1 MILTYD
7 SVLGIPVIKSD
18 GININTKNNINNST
32 NSTTLSQP
40 MNPMNPINSFN
51 SNNWNMNMGGSAMLL
66 LVAIILLFVLLFSNL
81 GESNNINDSDSGNG
95 STNILTILLGGVILV
110 VILLNGFQYFF
121 NINLTAQLTNLFTV
135 TPSLDITVEQTDVD
149 EIPPVPEIEI
159 KKQVFHIP
167 GNNYTY
173 DNADALCKAY
183 GSRLATYDEIEQSYN
198 NGAEWCSYGWS
209 DKQLALFPTQKDT
222 WNYLQTVK
230 GHEND
235 CGRAGINGG
244 YIANENV
251 KFGANCFGYKPKITD
266 TELEMMQTT
275 PLYPKTLK
283 DIKEEKRVDY
293 WRRKIPEILVSPFNK
308 NVWSLL

>member
-1 MILTYD
+1 MLLSFD
-7 SVLGIPVIKSD
+7 SILGIPTIQD
-18 GININTKNNINNST
+18 GGINTKNGSNRNNS
-32 NSTTLSQP
+32 
-40 MNPMNPINSFN
+40 MG
-51 SNNWNMNMGGSAMLL
+51 MNMGVPAILL
-66 LVAIILLFVLLFSNL
+66 LAVIIILFVLLFANL
-81 GESNNINDSDSGNG
+81 GKNDTMSSVSGSGSVSGSRSSN
-95 STNILTILLGGVILV
+95 TLTILLGGVVLV

-121 NINLTAQLTNLFTV
+121 NVNLTARLNNLFTD
-135 TPSLDITVEQTDVD
+135 TPSMDLVVDQPMSQEIT
-149 EIPPVPEIEI
+149 PVPEIEI

-173 DNADALCKAY
+173 DNAEALCKAY
-183 GSRLATYDEIEQSYN
+183 GSRLATYSEVEDSYK

-209 DKQLALFPTQKDT
+209 DRQLALFPTQKDT
-222 WNYLQTVK
+222 WNHLQTVE

-244 YIANENV
+244 FIANENV

-266 TELEMMQTT
+266 TELDMMQTT